1 MQLGEPPP
9 VQFDLDTFSIAI
21 NNHALCIAMMAS
33 ALYLFKNLWLT
44 GKKRQVDG
52 IGNGLAIKG
61 KGMFEFTIKDDIGK
75 LRTIKILN
83 SL

>member
-1 MQLGEPPP
+1 
-9 VQFDLDTFSIAI
+9 
-21 NNHALCIAMMAS
+21 MMAS

>member
-1 MQLGEPPP
+1 
-9 VQFDLDTFSIAI
+9 
-21 NNHALCIAMMAS
+21 MMAS
-33 ALYLFKNLWLT
+33 ALYLFENLRLT
-44 GKKRQVDG
+44 GKKRQVDR

-61 KGMFEFTIKDDIGK
+61 KEMFKFTIKDDISK